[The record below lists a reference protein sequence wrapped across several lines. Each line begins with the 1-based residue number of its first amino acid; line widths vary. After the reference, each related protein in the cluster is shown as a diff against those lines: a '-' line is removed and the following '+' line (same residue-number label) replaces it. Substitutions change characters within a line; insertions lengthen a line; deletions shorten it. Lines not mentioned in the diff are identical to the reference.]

1 MKSIIINSTNATE
14 DPSIFEF
21 TIPGSATFSEKDQIA
36 VSSISLYYSWL
47 NITSELNN
55 NVFQYIFP
63 TSGGSVTRT
72 IVIPDG
78 FYTLRDLNTFL
89 QFKFIEFGDYAKN
102 AVGENVYF
110 IQISENQTRYA
121 VQVDCLPVPTSAQA
135 TSLGY
140 IQAPN
145 GGYPASAT
153 TPQLVVLN
161 NSFQVYLGFNAGT
174 YPSSPQS
181 TTYSVLSQ
189 NTPEVSHV
197 NVVLMKCNVVNNPLA
212 LPSDVIYSFAPNA
225 PFASVITPNIN
236 ELVWNTIQKGS
247 YEKLRVQFVNELF
260 QPIRLLDT
268 NVIIQLAIR
277 TIE

>member
-1 MKSIIINSTNATE
+1 MKTIIVNSNNVTA
-14 DPSIFEF
+14 DPSTYEF
-21 TIPGSATFSEKDQIA
+21 LIPGSTTFSNKDQIA
-36 VSSISLYYSWL
+36 VSSVSLYYSWL

-89 QFKFIEFGDYAKN
+89 QFKFIEFGDYTKSAT
-102 AVGENVYF
+102 GENIYF
-110 IQISENQTRYA
+110 IQISENQTAYA
-121 VQVDCLPVPTSAQA
+121 VQVDSLPVPTAAQA
-135 TSLGY
+135 SSLGY
-140 IQAPN
+140 TQAPS
-145 GGYPASAT
+145 GGYPASAS
-153 TPQLVVLN
+153 TPQFVVISN
-161 NSFQVYLGFNAGT
+161 AFQVYLGFNAGS

-181 TTYSVLSQ
+181 SAYSVLSQ

-197 NVVLMKCNVVNNPLA
+197 NVVLMKCNLVNNPLA

-236 ELVWNTIQKGS
+236 ELVWNTIQAGS
-247 YEKLRVQFVNELF
+247 YEKIRITFTNELF
-260 QPIRLLDT
+260 QPIELLDT

-277 TIE
+277 TLD

>member
-1 MKSIIINSTNATE
+1 MKTIILNSSNQTT
-14 DPSIFEF
+14 DPSVYEF
-21 TIPGSATFSEKDQIA
+21 LIPGSTTFTEKDQVA
-36 VSSISLYYSWL
+36 VSNVSLYYSWL
-47 NITSELNN
+47 NVTAELNN
-55 NVFQYIFP
+55 NIFQYIFP
-63 TSGGSVTRT
+63 TSGGSITRT

-78 FYTLRDLNTFL
+78 FYSIRDLNTFL

-102 AVGENVYF
+102 STGENVYF
-110 IQISENQTRYA
+110 IQLSENQTRYA
-121 VQVDCLPVPTSAQA
+121 IQVDSLPVPTSAQA

-140 IQAPN
+140 TQAPS
-145 GGYPASAT
+145 GAYPASAS
-153 TPQLVVLN
+153 TPQLVILDNGFKVYTGLN
-161 NSFQVYLGFNAGT
+161 VGT

-181 TTYSVLSQ
+181 SAYSVLSQ

-197 NVVLMKCNVVNNPLA
+197 NVVLMKCNLVNNPLS

-247 YEKLRVQFVNELF
+247 YEKIRIQFTNELF
-260 QPIRLLDT
+260 QPIKLLDT

-277 TIE
+277 SL